1 MRAAARGPGLM
12 AKPSGVSV
20 THVTGPASQ
29 SASPK
34 SRLLLAGGL
43 AAALVL
49 AIVLVTVMGG
59 SDEPREFAEAPQ
71 QCIDHWNEDPAA
83 IAFGQHQSG
92 SHNYYEVEVL
102 TLSGDGKTEA
112 APGPGASCTVIFAA
126 SALDPEP
133 ISAAQIEKR
142 GAWTPL
148 SRFQDFDRLA
158 ELQAEAQ
165 TAYNAQVTP
174 EGTLEKL

>member
-1 MRAAARGPGLM
+1 MSAPDPG
-12 AKPSGVSV
+12 SERSDR
-20 THVTGPASQ
+20 
-29 SASPK
+29 

-43 AAALVL
+43 AATLIAAV
-49 AIVLVTVMGG
+49 VLVTLLGG
-59 SDEPREFAEAPQ
+59 KEEPREFAKAPQ

-102 TLSGDGKTEA
+102 TLTGDGAQKA
-112 APGPGASCTVIFAA
+112 PPGPGASCAVIFAA

-133 ISAAQIEKR
+133 ISAAQIEKK

-148 SRFQDFDRLA
+148 SRFQEFNRLA

-165 TAYNAQVTP
+165 TAYNAQITP
-174 EGTLEKL
+174 EGTIEALDES